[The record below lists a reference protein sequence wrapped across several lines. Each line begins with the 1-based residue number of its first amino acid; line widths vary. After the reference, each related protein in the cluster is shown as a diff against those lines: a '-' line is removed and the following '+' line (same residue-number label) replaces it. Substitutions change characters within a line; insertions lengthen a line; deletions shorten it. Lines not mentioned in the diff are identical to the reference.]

1 MSKLDLMIDCES
13 IEGVEVISTNEIRI
27 SAKNVDIAEL
37 LEDEK
42 LTTKIIELADSEFD
56 SEFVDSLGLKGALS
70 HFSTDDVLDA
80 LDLDYIVSFVESKGY
95 EVSDA

>member
-56 SEFVDSLGLKGALS
+56 SEFVDSLGLEGVLS
-70 HFSTDDVLDA
+70 HFSTDEVLDA
-80 LDLDYIVSFVESKGY
+80 LDLDSIVSFVESKGY
-95 EVSDA
+95 EVSGA